1 LQGEVVDPKVWKDV
15 VNDGKRNMSR
25 IEWAITYGIMG
36 FQHGMGADGGP
47 DLTPMGKFHKY
58 RIIGDKIEVEGSMP
72 MGSEKMDSVWGVVKS
87 YATSAGFSIGG
98 TALDK
103 IKCDANGQNCTLVKA
118 DVVEI
123 SWCIEPA
130 NPEAK
135 VTDVAMVKAM
145 ASKALVVP
153 ITNSL
158 TRALNKLF
166 ACKDCDDYITD
177 LVLKGKKASQA
188 MLSFSNILEADP
200 PTPGNIGGT
209 TMPEAE
215 ATKTAPPP
223 TPAPEVLK
231 AEEKPKDKDEKKPE
245 KDKEDEEKKA
255 MAVRIEELTKM
266 IKDLTD
272 TVNKMNT
279 PKPIE
284 TAKAISETKP
294 VFATTETEAIEKLL
308 KSGKQIVGYAQGT
321 PDGAAEIQKTAG
333 TESVLVASAK
343 RIVPK

>member
-1 LQGEVVDPKVWKDV
+1 
-15 VNDGKRNMSR
+15 
-25 IEWAITYGIMG
+25 
-36 FQHGMGADGGP
+36 
-47 DLTPMGKFHKY
+47 
-58 RIIGDKIEVEGSMP
+58 
-72 MGSEKMDSVWGVVKS
+72 
-87 YATSAGFSIGG
+87 
-98 TALDK
+98 
-103 IKCDANGQNCTLVKA
+103 
-118 DVVEI
+118 
-123 SWCIEPA
+123 
-130 NPEAK
+130 
-135 VTDVAMVKAM
+135 
-145 ASKALVVP
+145 
-153 ITNSL
+153 
-158 TRALNKLF
+158 
-166 ACKDCDDYITD
+166 
-177 LVLKGKKASQA
+177 
-188 MLSFSNILEADP
+188 
-200 PTPGNIGGT
+200 
-209 TMPEAE
+209 MPEAE